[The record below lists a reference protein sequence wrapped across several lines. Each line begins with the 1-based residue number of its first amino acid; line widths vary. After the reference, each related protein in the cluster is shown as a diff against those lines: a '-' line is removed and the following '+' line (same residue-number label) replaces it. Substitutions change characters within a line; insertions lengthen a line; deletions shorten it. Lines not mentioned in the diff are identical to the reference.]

1 MGWWQINADTL
12 ARSRFVVSP
21 LAETF
26 ACLKLLHAGAAA
38 HPGERAWL
46 DARLPAYRRRLADDP
61 VTALLVRSGLG
72 REWIADFLTP
82 TPREGET
89 FEEGVAR
96 VRATRPEQARAH
108 LRLSLAGPLPAALDR
123 DDLPERAAALLEQV
137 WTEAVRPDW
146 ERRRR
151 VLEADVVA
159 RIAQVSR
166 GGWASVLDALRP
178 GTRWLGDSRLQIN
191 LHEYPPRKLSGA
203 ELILVPITAQRQ
215 GWVSWEDGAERYAV
229 VYPCAGALAD
239 GGARTVPAALGA
251 LLGPARA
258 GVLVLLGS
266 PMSTSQLVGVTG
278 QALGSVGRH
287 LRVLLDAGLVER
299 RRAGRSVLY
308 SRTAA
313 GEVLV
318 EAAAGEAAGEPVIG
332 RG

>member
-26 ACLKLLHAGAAA
+26 ACLKLLHADVAA

-46 DARLPAYRRRLADDP
+46 DTHLPAYRRRLADDP
-61 VTALLVRSGLG
+61 VTALLVRSGVG

-82 TPREGET
+82 APGAGES

-96 VRATRPEQARAH
+96 IRATCPDEARAD
-108 LRLSLAGPLPAALDR
+108 LAVSLGGRLPAALDR
-123 DDLPERAAALLEQV
+123 DDLPERAAALLEDV
-137 WTEAVRPDW
+137 WAGAVRPDW

-159 RIAQVSR
+159 RTAQVSR
-166 GGWASVLDALRP
+166 GGWAAVLDALRP

-191 LHEYPPRKLSGA
+191 LNPYPPRDLSGA
-203 ELILVPITAQRQ
+203 ELILVPVTPQRH
-215 GWVSWEDGAERYAV
+215 GWVAWEEPERYAV
-229 VYPCAGALAD
+229 VYPCTGALAD
-239 GGARTVPAALGA
+239 DGARRPPAALGA

-258 GVLVLLGS
+258 GVLTLLGS

-278 QALGSVGRH
+278 QGLGSVGRH

-318 EAAAGEAAGEPVIG
+318 EAGGGAADEGCDTS